1 MEQLI
6 DALSSRCES
15 GKSKKLP
22 TSLPLS
28 RVVDILHDN
37 WLAAGLI
44 VSGKENDFKISYEKA
59 TKHLNSGNVFQYLE
73 KIQSN

>member
-37 WLAAGLI
+37 WVAAGLY
-44 VSGKENDFKISYEKA
+44 D
-59 TKHLNSGNVFQYLE
+59 
-73 KIQSN
+73 